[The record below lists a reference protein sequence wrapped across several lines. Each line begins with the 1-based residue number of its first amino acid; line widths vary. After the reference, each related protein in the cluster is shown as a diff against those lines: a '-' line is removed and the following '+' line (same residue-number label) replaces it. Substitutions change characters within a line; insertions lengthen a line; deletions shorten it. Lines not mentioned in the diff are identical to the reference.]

1 MHVNTTT
8 IVVNFLHN
16 GTSIRENLRHGS
28 LSVDILLCVLLP
40 CKAGQ
45 VVVQMREPQISLL
58 CGLKGPKEKPI
69 FADKMIIE
77 HLYGKRNKNNWL
89 TLCFMRSGA
98 NARHGGLLSK
108 MGLYIYCNINCTVVK
123 CKYCGMES
131 HSIHSN
137 YIRTISDLPIQD
149 YQVRLVVTVPKFFC
163 TNERC
168 RYKTFAYPLPFA
180 ASNSLRTKRLD
191 DYIYQV
197 GMKNSS
203 LDAQKQISGSHVSVS
218 NNTILRIIKKKQTRS
233 SITTQKT

>member
-1 MHVNTTT
+1 MELNDLLKDLDK
-8 IVVNFLHN
+8 NL
-16 GTSIRENLRHGS
+16 SIRK
-28 LSVDILLCVLLP
+28 V
-40 CKAGQ
+40 
-45 VVVQMREPQISLL
+45 
-58 CGLKGPKEKPI
+58 EKSDRI
-69 FADKMIIE
+69 
-77 HLYGKRNKNNWL
+77 
-89 TLCFMRSGA
+89 
-98 NARHGGLLSK
+98 
-108 MGLYIYCNINCTVVK
+108 LYIYCNINCTVVK

-191 DYIYQV
+191 DYIYRV

-233 SITTQKT
+233 SIRTQKT